1 MKNAKEKVITGIAA
15 KKQLKDKIEQINAA
29 MIKVNGEIQQ
39 MGDVAAR
46 LNDLNNRRADLAAE
60 KLIGGNTATAE
71 KSLAPLL
78 SAAISEN
85 ETLQQKF
92 DLLAGLDRKLTETN
106 QEIGSAEASITSGL
120 VTVWTDEAEKLA
132 AEYLTA
138 AQTASE
144 LHRRLTAIDYHL
156 SKHGYPI
163 SVRAGGF
170 AGILFPAYQ
179 LSSHAARLQGGNA
192 SYLDFGE
199 EHRANFQ
206 NDIDTEVTRLKNVG
220 IVLD

>member
-1 MKNAKEKVITGIAA
+1 MKNAKDKVKAGIAA
-15 KKQLKDKIEQINAA
+15 KNQLKDKIEQINAA
-29 MIKVNGEIQQ
+29 IGKVNGEIQQ

-46 LNDLNNRRADLAAE
+46 LNDLNNRRTDLAAE
-60 KLIGGNTATAE
+60 KLIGGNTAAAE
-71 KSLAPLL
+71 KDLAPLL

-92 DLLAGLDRKLTETN
+92 DLIAGLNRKLTETN
-106 QEIGSAEASITSGL
+106 QEIVSAEASISSGL

-163 SVRAGGF
+163 SVRAGGLVKIF
-170 AGILFPAYQ
+170 FPAYQ
-179 LSSHAARLQGGNA
+179 LSSHAARLMGGDA
-192 SYLDFGE
+192 GYLDFGE
-199 EHRANFQ
+199 EHRVNFH
-206 NDIDTEVTRLKNVG
+206 NDIETEVNRLEKDG